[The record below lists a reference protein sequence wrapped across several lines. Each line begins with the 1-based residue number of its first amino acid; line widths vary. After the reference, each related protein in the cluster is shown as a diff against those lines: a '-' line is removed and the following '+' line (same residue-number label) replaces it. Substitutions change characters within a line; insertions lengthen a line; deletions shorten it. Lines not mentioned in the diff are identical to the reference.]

1 VAAAVRHSMRTVLRW
16 QLLITALAGL
26 LAWATLG
33 PNGLLSALLGGA
45 VSVLGGLVFFWA
57 AQPSL
62 RARAGAGAAL
72 TGVLRAEAIKIVVV
86 VALLWVVLTRVP
98 HVVPVIVVFTFVVA
112 VLIQSL
118 AMFVRDN

>member
-1 VAAAVRHSMRTVLRW
+1 MAAVVRHSMRTVLLW
-16 QLLITALAGL
+16 QLLATILAGFI
-26 LAWATLG
+26 AWAVLG
-33 PNGLLSALLGGA
+33 PNALLSALLGGA
-45 VSVLGGLVFFWA
+45 VSVLGGLAFLWA

-72 TGVLRAEAIKIVVV
+72 TGVLRAEALKIVVIV
-86 VALLWVVLTRVP
+86 TLLWLVLTKVP
-98 HVVPVIVVFTFVVA
+98 HVIPVVVVVTFVVA

>member
-1 VAAAVRHSMRTVLRW
+1 MVAVVRHSMRTVLLW
-16 QLLITALAGL
+16 QLLVTILAGFI
-26 LAWATLG
+26 AWAALG
-33 PNGLLSALLGGA
+33 PNALLSALLGGA
-45 VSVLGGLVFFWA
+45 VSVIGGLVFLWA

-72 TGVLRAEAIKIVVV
+72 TGVLRAEALKIVVIV
-86 VALLWVVLTRVP
+86 TLLWLVLTKVP
-98 HVVPVIVVFTFVVA
+98 HVIPVVVVVTFVVA